1 MMDSFNDKIV
11 LITGGA
17 SGIGRAVG
25 EELARLGAIVTL
37 ADLDAPLAEESAER
51 IRAAG
56 GRAEGA
62 ALDVTDAQAVS
73 ALVER
78 TAERNGRLDLIFNNA
93 GIAIGAEIHEYHL
106 DDWYRVLDI
115 NLRGVIHGVHA
126 AYPLMLRQGFGQIV
140 NTASLAGLIPAV
152 GEGPYAAS
160 KFGVVGLTLTLR
172 AEGADLGVKANVV
185 CPGFVDTPILYENTD
200 FRHAEELGIRSRE
213 QVKDL
218 LPVKSM
224 PVEAAAREIVRGIE
238 KNKAIIAPTPH
249 AKVLWTLFRISPNLV
264 VWFMR
269 RSAREGRKRLA
280 AASSGS
286 ERV

>member
-1 MMDSFNDKIV
+1 MMDSFNDQIV

-62 ALDVTDAQAVS
+62 ALDVTDAQAVR
-73 ALVER
+73 ALVEH

-93 GIAIGAEIHEYHL
+93 GIAIGAEIHEYRL

-185 CPGFVDTPILYENTD
+185 CPGFVDTPILYENSD

-213 QVKDL
+213 QMKDL

-269 RSAREGRKRLA
+269 RSARESRKRLA
-280 AASSGS
+280 AASGG
-286 ERV
+286 

>member
-1 MMDSFNDKIV
+1 MMNSFNDQIV

-62 ALDVTDAQAVS
+62 ALDVTDAQAVR
-73 ALVER
+73 ALVEH

-93 GIAIGAEIHEYHL
+93 GIAIGAEIHEYRL

-185 CPGFVDTPILYENTD
+185 CPGFVDTPILYENSD

-213 QVKDL
+213 QMKDL

-269 RSAREGRKRLA
+269 RSARESRKRLA
-280 AASSGS
+280 AASGG
-286 ERV
+286 